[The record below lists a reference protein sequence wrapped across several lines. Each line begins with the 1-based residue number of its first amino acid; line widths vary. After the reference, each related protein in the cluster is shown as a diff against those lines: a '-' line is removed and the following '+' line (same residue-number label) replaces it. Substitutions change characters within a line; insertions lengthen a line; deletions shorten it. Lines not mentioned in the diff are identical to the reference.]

1 MQACSLPWGIRRQP
15 SPGAGLG
22 LGAES
27 RQDPAL
33 SGDGRLLASL
43 VLRSGRS
50 TVLLQDRRSG
60 QTMPLPLLRGQQPHS
75 SPSLSWN
82 GRYLALLVWRG
93 GRRQVV
99 VNARATNGRLP
110 LPLRGDRDPQRLNLA
125 ADARHLAVDVVDG
138 GQSRVEVFGL
148 GERLERGHRRG
159 RQMRLGEIE
168 IDPGDVGAEGL
179 EPVGV
184 LGKQRLELGRGQCL
198 DRGPVGRHSGTSSV
212 VGRETNP
219 ALDRPSGAALQPPA

>member
-15 SPGAGLG
+15 SPRGGPG

-43 VLRSGRS
+43 ELRSDRS

-60 QTMPLPLLRGQQPHS
+60 QTLPLPLLRGLQPHS

-99 VNARATNGRLP
+99 INDRATNRLLP
-110 LPLRGDRDPQRLNLA
+110 LPLQGDREAQRLSLA
-125 ADARHLAVDVVDG
+125 PDGRHLAVELVEG
-138 GQSRVEVFGL
+138 GQSRVEVFSL
-148 GERLERGHRRG
+148 
-159 RQMRLGEIE
+159 
-168 IDPGDVGAEGL
+168 AEWL
-179 EPVGV
+179 EPDPVPGS
-184 LGKQRLELGRGQCL
+184 LGQA
-198 DRGPVGRHSGTSSV
+198 PASGS
-212 VGRETNP
+212 
-219 ALDRPSGAALQPPA
+219 RP

>member
-1 MQACSLPWGIRRQP
+1 MPTRAGRFHAGSLWLGPLLLGPSLLSLLLLVQACSLPWGIRRQP
-15 SPGAGLG
+15 SPRGVLG

-99 VNARATNGRLP
+99 INDRATNRLLP
-110 LPLRGDRDPQRLNLA
+110 LPLGATGRPSGSASPRMA
-125 ADARHLAVDVVDG
+125 AISPWSWWKAAK
-138 GQSRVEVFGL
+138 
-148 GERLERGHRRG
+148 
-159 RQMRLGEIE
+159 
-168 IDPGDVGAEGL
+168 PGW
-179 EPVGV
+179 
-184 LGKQRLELGRGQCL
+184 KSL
-198 DRGPVGRHSGTSSV
+198 DWGNGWNPIRFRAPCCRAQARGPVHEQR
-212 VGRETNP
+212 
-219 ALDRPSGAALQPPA
+219 

>member
-1 MQACSLPWGIRRQP
+1 MGPALLGLVLLLQSCSLPWGIRRQP
-15 SPGAGLG
+15 SPPGGLG
-22 LGAES
+22 LGSES

-60 QTMPLPLLRGQQPHS
+60 QTMPMPLLRGQQPHS

-99 VNARATNGRLP
+99 INDRATNRLLP
-110 LPLRGDRDPQRLNLA
+110 LPLRGDREARRLSLA
-125 ADARHLAVDVVDG
+125 PDGRHLAVELVEG
-138 GQSRVEVFGL
+138 GQSRVEVFNL
-148 GERLERGHRRG
+148 GEW
-159 RQMRLGEIE
+159 
-168 IDPGDVGAEGL
+168 L
-179 EPVGV
+179 EPDPVPGS
-184 LGKQRLELGRGQCL
+184 LLQ
-198 DRGPVGRHSGTSSV
+198 GPGPGS
-212 VGRETNP
+212 
-219 ALDRPSGAALQPPA
+219 RP

>member
-1 MQACSLPWGIRRQP
+1 MPNRPGQIHPGSLRLGPPLLGPALLGLVLLLQSCSLPWGIRRQP
-15 SPGAGLG
+15 SPPGGLG
-22 LGAES
+22 LGSES

-99 VNARATNGRLP
+99 INDRATNRLLP
-110 LPLRGDRDPQRLNLA
+110 VPLRGDQEARRLSLA
-125 ADARHLAVDVVDG
+125 PDGRHLAVELVEG
-138 GQSRVEVFGL
+138 GQSRVEVFNL
-148 GERLERGHRRG
+148 GEW
-159 RQMRLGEIE
+159 
-168 IDPGDVGAEGL
+168 L
-179 EPVGV
+179 EPDPVPGS
-184 LGKQRLELGRGQCL
+184 LLQ
-198 DRGPVGRHSGTSSV
+198 GPGPGS
-212 VGRETNP
+212 
-219 ALDRPSGAALQPPA
+219 RP

>member
-1 MQACSLPWGIRRQP
+1 MGPALLGLVLLLQSCSLPWGIRRQP
-15 SPGAGLG
+15 SPPGGLG
-22 LGAES
+22 LGSES

-99 VNARATNGRLP
+99 INDRATNRLLP
-110 LPLRGDRDPQRLNLA
+110 VPLRGDREAQRLSLA
-125 ADARHLAVDVVDG
+125 PDGRHLAVELVEG
-138 GQSRVEVFGL
+138 GQTRVEVFGL
-148 GERLERGHRRG
+148 GEW
-159 RQMRLGEIE
+159 
-168 IDPGDVGAEGL
+168 L
-179 EPVGV
+179 EPDPVPGS
-184 LGKQRLELGRGQCL
+184 LLQ
-198 DRGPVGRHSGTSSV
+198 GPS
-212 VGRETNP
+212 
-219 ALDRPSGAALQPPA
+219 SGARP

>member
-1 MQACSLPWGIRRQP
+1 MPNRPGPFQPGSLWLGPTLLGPALLGLVLLLQSCSLPWGIRRQP
-15 SPGAGLG
+15 SPLGGLG
-22 LGAES
+22 LGSES

-93 GRRQVV
+93 GMRQVV
-99 VNARATNGRLP
+99 INDRATNRLLP
-110 LPLRGDRDPQRLNLA
+110 LPLRGDREARRLSLA
-125 ADARHLAVDVVDG
+125 PDGRHLAVELVEG
-138 GQSRVEVFGL
+138 GQSRVEVFNL
-148 GERLERGHRRG
+148 GEW
-159 RQMRLGEIE
+159 
-168 IDPGDVGAEGL
+168 L
-179 EPVGV
+179 EPDPVPGS
-184 LGKQRLELGRGQCL
+184 LLQ
-198 DRGPVGRHSGTSSV
+198 GPGPGS
-212 VGRETNP
+212 
-219 ALDRPSGAALQPPA
+219 RP

>member
-1 MQACSLPWGIRRQP
+1 MPNSPGPFLPGRLALGPLLLGLVLLVQACSLPWGIRRQP
-15 SPGAGLG
+15 SPRGALG

-99 VNARATNGRLP
+99 INDRATNRLLP
-110 LPLRGDRDPQRLNLA
+110 LPLRGDRDPQRLSLA
-125 ADARHLAVDVVDG
+125 PDGRHLAVELVEG

-148 GERLERGHRRG
+148 GEW
-159 RQMRLGEIE
+159 
-168 IDPGDVGAEGL
+168 L
-179 EPVGV
+179 EPDPVPGSLV
-184 LGKQRLELGRGQCL
+184 Q
-198 DRGPVGRHSGTSSV
+198 GPAPGS
-212 VGRETNP
+212 
-219 ALDRPSGAALQPPA
+219 RP

>member
-1 MQACSLPWGIRRQP
+1 MPTRTGRFHAGSLWLGPSLLGPSLLGLLLLVQACSLPWGIRRQP
-15 SPGAGLG
+15 SPRGVLG

-99 VNARATNGRLP
+99 INDRATNRLLP
-110 LPLRGDRDPQRLNLA
+110 LPLRGDREAQRLSLA
-125 ADARHLAVDVVDG
+125 PDGRHLAVELVED
-138 GQSRVEVFGL
+138 GQSRVEVFNL
-148 GERLERGHRRG
+148 GEW
-159 RQMRLGEIE
+159 
-168 IDPGDVGAEGL
+168 L
-179 EPVGV
+179 EPDPVPGSL
-184 LGKQRLELGRGQCL
+184 LGQAPG
-198 DRGPVGRHSGTSSV
+198 SGS
-212 VGRETNP
+212 
-219 ALDRPSGAALQPPA
+219 RP